1 MRSGLRDIIVDAVH
15 MTMDGHDTENFRGC
29 THPDCVELKRVFA
42 LAEIEDEE
50 CRHGYPLDED
60 GCAHACPICTIRD
73 AACDKYHA
81 LKDDGLL

>member
-1 MRSGLRDIIVDAVH
+1 MRSGLRDIIVEAVH
-15 MTMDGHDTENFRGC
+15 MNNVDNHPTENFRGC
-29 THPDCVELKRVFA
+29 NHPDCMELKRVFA

-50 CRHGYPLDED
+50 CRHGFAIDED
-60 GCAHACPICTIRD
+60 GCACPICAAVD